1 MGEESGSRS
10 GGRRQPSPSQAAGL
24 AEYLVLIRPTTCP
37 NFSYSSN
44 SQQSRYPPPLFPPP
58 PPPFLLRPTL
68 SLWLVHFMHNYFFI
82 PGPRGKFCSL
92 HSEKKSRQSS
102 LLLSLALPFGFDSVF
117 WLAMGRMINMRELS
131 QIESIKANVADRQ
144 SCKQTN
150 EGRANGNGN
159 NHGQS
164 AERVTLLCLYSEA
177 WQRGWDEEPA
187 VLAPVSKGHN
197 LHGKWQ
203 MTKYCPSP
211 KSLSRPGQEA
221 HCSKV
226 STSGLG

>member
-1 MGEESGSRS
+1 MSQFQSQFQLPTVS
-10 GGRRQPSPSQAAGL
+10 LFSSP
-24 AEYLVLIRPTTCP
+24 
-37 NFSYSSN
+37 F
-44 SQQSRYPPPLFPPP
+44 PLS
-58 PPPFLLRPTL
+58 LLRPTL
-68 SLWLVHFMHNYFFI
+68 ALWLVHFMHNYFFI
-82 PGPRGKFCSL
+82 PGPRGECCSL

-102 LLLSLALPFGFDSVF
+102 LLLSLCLPLPFGFDSVF

-144 SCKQTN
+144 SCKQTLSRSEN
-150 EGRANGNGN
+150 EGRANGNGR

-164 AERVTLLCLYSEA
+164 AGRVMLLCLYSEA
-177 WQRGWDEEPA
+177 WQQGWDEEPA
-187 VLAPVSKGHN
+187 VKAPVSKGHN

-203 MTKYCPSP
+203 MTKYCQGP
-211 KSLSRPGQEA
+211 KSLCRPGQEA